1 MYLHNYTAYFYHLA
15 PRNAT
20 QSYINKNKHLS
31 IARIRETL
39 SDRLVVARQPQDSA
53 IPKEEN
59 QHRKW
64 CSLWLCI
71 WPILHL
77 KDVHQWSCLLSCP
90 PPADTTVTPGGRQ
103 RMGNSRK
110 KSLVSRVAGSKGK
123 IAHYRTKLGDKR
135 NTDLYL
141 HVLQVNLTVC
151 KGHFVQRKIKM
162 V

>member
-1 MYLHNYTAYFYHLA
+1 
-15 PRNAT
+15 
-20 QSYINKNKHLS
+20 
-31 IARIRETL
+31 
-39 SDRLVVARQPQDSA
+39 
-53 IPKEEN
+53 
-59 QHRKW
+59 
-64 CSLWLCI
+64 
-71 WPILHL
+71 
-77 KDVHQWSCLLSCP
+77 
-90 PPADTTVTPGGRQ
+90 
-103 RMGNSRK
+103 MGNSRK